1 MNRRCKAVYSY
12 TQNNNDELTLAVGD
26 VIEFL
31 GEVIIIK
38 DYYTISNVSNL
49 IYILCQVE
57 EGWWRGKLGAKIGV
71 FPSNFVSMVE
81 NSSPILAN
89 RRHNTTSVSSIS
101 TTSALISTATKHKS
115 QSREDLVAS
124 TSNLLAALEKDAPIL
139 PPKPGNY
146 QNIFLQ
152 FVLAFVHYIPSEH
165 VIHMIAEGPTR

>member
-1 MNRRCKAVYSY
+1 M
-12 TQNNNDELTLAVGD
+12 
-26 VIEFL
+26 
-31 GEVIIIK
+31 
-38 DYYTISNVSNL
+38 
-49 IYILCQVE
+49 E

-89 RRHNTTSVSSIS
+89 RRNNTTSVSSIS
-101 TTSALISTATKHKS
+101 TTASVTASTKHKS

-146 QNIFLQ
+146 RKIFLQ
-152 FVLAFVHYIPSEH
+152 FVSLFVHHTVWTCDLYDSRVAETIMVSSFVQSLH
-165 VIHMIAEGPTR
+165 KMIHMYFF